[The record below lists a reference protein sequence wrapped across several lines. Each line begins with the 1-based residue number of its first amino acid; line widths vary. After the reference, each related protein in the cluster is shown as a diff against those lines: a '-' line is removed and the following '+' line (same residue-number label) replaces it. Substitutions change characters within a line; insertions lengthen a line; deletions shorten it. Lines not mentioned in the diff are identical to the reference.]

1 MEYCKSTLEELLKSN
16 ELDFTQKI
24 NIMFQ
29 IALGVSYLHNL
40 NIIHRDLKPE
50 NILININE
58 KKDPPSDHEKYTN
71 EENKYEK
78 YFKENL

>member
-1 MEYCKSTLEELLKSN
+1 MCP
-16 ELDFTQKI
+16 
-24 NIMFQ
+24 NI
-29 IALGVSYLHNL
+29 S
-40 NIIHRDLKPE
+40 K
-50 NILININE
+50 